1 MRSNSVPLLI
11 KHLSMVGLALAA
23 VLFAI
28 PRAEAQ
34 SFSVI
39 YSFTGGSDGGNP
51 TDGFVIGS
59 EGNLYGTASVGG
71 ANGAGVVF
79 KLSETGAE
87 DVLYSFTGGADGG
100 NPNSRLIFD
109 ASGNLYGTGL
119 WRGKWCWHRFQVHT
133 GWC

>member
-34 SFSVI
+34 SISVI
-39 YSFTGGSDGGNP
+39 YSFTGGSDWENP
-51 TDGFVIGS
+51 KDGFVIGS
-59 EGNLYGTASVGG
+59 AGNLYATASVGG
-71 ANGAGVVF
+71 ATRWSVF

-100 NPNSRLIFD
+100 NPNARLIFD
-109 ASGNLYGTGL
+109 ASGNLYVRC